1 MRSLGRM
8 ILALLFLTIPLFAQF
23 GQNKVQYKTFD
34 WHYIQSEHF
43 DIYFYRGGYRLAT
56 FVANLAESSYVDLRQ
71 DFDYELSKRVII
83 IVYNS
88 HNDFQQTNVVETF
101 LPEGVGGVTELYKN
115 RVVLPYEGS
124 YEQLRHVVHH
134 ELVHAVMNDMLY
146 GGSLQSIISGQVVP
160 VPTWFAEGLAEYFS
174 MEWDTRADMIIRD
187 ATISGYLPPIEYLS
201 YYLDYQGGQSLFRYI
216 AERYGN
222 EKISEILH
230 KIKGSFRF
238 EGAFKS
244 ALGID
249 LKELSERWQ
258 KAMRKE
264 YWPDIANRKEASELA
279 RRLTNHKKKKNYLNS
294 SPALSPRGDKL
305 VFLSDRDGKQSI
317 YLMDVLENKIIKR
330 LIKGETSTNFE
341 ELKWLTPGM
350 GWSPDGK
357 KIVFAAKAGERDALY
372 IYDLE
377 KGKFKQYKFNFDGI
391 YSASWSPVSDE
402 IAFIGNQ
409 NGASDIYIF
418 NLKDE
423 KLSKVTDDIFSDSY
437 PKWSPDGEKIIF
449 VSDRGNYVNPDSIPK
464 EFDITKHNFLNS
476 DIYIASKDGSQI
488 RRVTHSPARETDPIF
503 APDGKTI
510 FYVSDRNGIYNIY
523 RHDLQTDSS
532 WAITNLLTGAF
543 QLSMDRDGKQLV
555 FASFEEGGWDIYLI
569 KNPMELKPVTL
580 EKTVY
585 LKKLAKRKK
594 EPRPRK
600 KTVALS
606 DSVKKQVRVPMTTDY
621 SKYVFAD
628 MQRRTQIK
636 KVKVRLNKKTYKF
649 KDGHYKVHKYR
660 VKFSPDIV
668 NGQAYYNTL
677 WGFQGYTAIAFSDV
691 LGNHKI
697 FIGTNLVFDLRNSY
711 FNFQYWYLPHRT
723 DYGVSVFNYADTYY
737 SGYFGLIRYRNYGAF
752 FVASRPFNKFTR
764 IDFYVN
770 WWNASVEYI
779 LLKTYGQRVRS
790 ILPGLRFVH
799 DTSEWFYTDTA
810 PREGF
815 RGAIDFRVSPHYVKD
830 SPEFATITMDLR
842 KYFKVSDQYSFGLRL
857 NAGASR
863 GKNPQRFFLG
873 GEMNW
878 LNRKWN
884 GNLRL
889 TSVYD
894 VYFSEFV
901 TPLRGAR
908 YYEKIGNNVILLNG
922 EFRFPFIPY
931 MQLGFPPMRL
941 GNIKGVLF
949 TDIGTAWNSDRSSG
963 FRGMANGRLRDIVM
977 GYGVGTRVFLSFLG
991 FILKYDVAWRYD
1003 LKQSSKPMH
1012 YISIGVDF

>member
-1 MRSLGRM
+1 MRFLGRM

-201 YYLDYQGGQSLFRYI
+201 YYLAYQGGQSLFRYI
-216 AERYGN
+216 AERYGD

-294 SPALSPRGDKL
+294 SPALSPRGDKM

-350 GWSPDGK
+350 GWSADGK

-437 PKWSPDGEKIIF
+437 PKWSPDGKKIIF
-449 VSDRGNYVNPDSIPK
+449 VSDRGDYVNPDSIPK

-488 RRVTHSPARETDPIF
+488 KRITHSPARETDPIF

-569 KNPMELKPVTL
+569 KNPLELKPVTL

-585 LKKLAKRKK
+585 LKKLETRKK
-594 EPRPRK
+594 KPRPK
-600 KTVALS
+600 TKTVALS

-723 DYGVSVFNYADTYY
+723 DYGVSLFNYSDTYY

-810 PREGF
+810 PRDGF
-815 RGAIDFRVSPHYVKD
+815 RGAIDFRVSPYYVKD

-949 TDIGTAWNSDRSSG
+949 TDIGTAWDSDRSSG